1 MVRIRLKRMGRKHR
15 PSYRVTAVDSRRS
28 RDGSTIE
35 ELGYYD
41 PGNKNPDLRCRLEIE
56 RIDYWLGKGAQPSE
70 TVVHLIRKSRAGATA
85 K

>member
-15 PSYRVTAVDSRRS
+15 PSYRVAAVDGRRS
-28 RDGSTIE
+28 RDGITIE

-41 PGNKNPDLRCRLEIE
+41 PANRNADLRCKLDMPRVEF
-56 RIDYWLGKGAQPSE
+56 WLAQGAQPSE
-70 TVVHLIRKSRAGATA
+70 TVAALIKKSRAASG

>member
-1 MVRIRLKRMGRKHR
+1 MVRIRLKRTGRRHK

-28 RDGSTIE
+28 RDGITLE

-41 PGNKNPDLRCRLEIE
+41 PGNRKPELRYNLDMQ
-56 RIDYWLGKGAQPSE
+56 RIQYWLDKGAQPSE
-70 TVVHLIRKSRAGATA
+70 TVRDLIRKTQAGAAA

>member
-1 MVRIRLKRMGRKHR
+1 MVRIRLKRMGRKHK

-28 RDGSTIE
+28 RDGITLE

-41 PGNKNPDLRCRLEIE
+41 PGNKKPELRCKLNLE
-56 RIDYWLGKGAQPSE
+56 RIQYWLEKGAQPSE
-70 TVVHLIRKSRAGATA
+70 TVRDLIRKSRAEAAA